1 MKTLPEHPLLSQV
14 RGQSPVKRSRG
25 ERGCEIAPFPGTEAI
40 KTNRNEGQGGETGT
54 DVSLAA
60 KVQLGSKKKSKK
72 RKKKKKRQK
81 EENYQIFICA
91 PWGHLVLWGHQMEW
105 RSEKKKRNNKPWRN
119 Q

>member
-72 RKKKKKRQK
+72 RKKKKKKTERR
-81 EENYQIFICA
+81 ELSNF
-91 PWGHLVLWGHQMEW
+91 HLCSLGSSCFMGASNGME
-105 RSEKKKRNNKPWRN
+105 K
-119 Q
+119 

>member
-72 RKKKKKRQK
+72 RKKKKKDRK
-81 EENYQIFICA
+81 KRIIKFSF
-91 PWGHLVLWGHQMEW
+91 VLPGVILFCGGIKWNGEV
-105 RSEKKKRNNKPWRN
+105 KKKREK
-119 Q
+119 

>member
-25 ERGCEIAPFPGTEAI
+25 ERGCTIAPFPGTEAI
-40 KTNRNEGQGGETGT
+40 KTNRNEGQGGETST

-60 KVQLGSKKKSKK
+60 KVQLGSKTKA
-72 RKKKKKRQK
+72 RREKKKKRDRK
-81 EENYQIFICA
+81 KRIIKFSF
-91 PWGHLVLWGHQMEW
+91 VLPGVILFCGGIKWNGEV
-105 RSEKKKRNNKPWRN
+105 KKKERNNKPWRN